1 MYRILFPFFV
11 AIWIGAFIY
20 AAIVVGQRIWA
31 RRGSGE
37 WPITDG
43 LITQVTIMGQGVHP
57 SAHEECSA
65 SIEYQFTDAAG
76 ETRKGVWTSQSFPS
90 EAKARDF
97 CAREMPV
104 GKKVA
109 VKYSPKD
116 PKISNL
122 ELDSWTYG
130 DDRPLSLDI

>member
-1 MYRILFPFFV
+1 MYRTLLPIFV

-37 WPITDG
+37 WPIADG
-43 LITQVTIMGQGVHP
+43 LITQVTIVGQGMHP
-57 SAHEECSA
+57 SPQEECSA
-65 SIEYQFTDAAG
+65 SIEYQFTDTAG
-76 ETRKGVWTSQSFPS
+76 ETRKGIWISQSFPN
-90 EAKARDF
+90 EALARDF

-109 VKYSPKD
+109 VKYSSKD
-116 PKISNL
+116 SKINNL